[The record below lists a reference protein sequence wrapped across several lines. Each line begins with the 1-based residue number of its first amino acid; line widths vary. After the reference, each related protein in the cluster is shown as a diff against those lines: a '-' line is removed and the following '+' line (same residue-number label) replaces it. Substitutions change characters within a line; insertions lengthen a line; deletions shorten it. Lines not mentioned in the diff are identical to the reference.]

1 MMFAVTTTEKKRV
14 EEKVFFSHESDGRD
28 ITLVI
33 GWRTGKV
40 WCEEEPDLSEYDPET
55 GADMSM
61 LTEYSDEEQE
71 DGWSFDVES
80 NDEITDEERAE
91 IEEAWNNG
99 LEDAM
104 RDIGWEWTDR
114 ELWFYGPLE
123 VEEE

>member
-1 MMFAVTTTEKKRV
+1 MYTVSTQEKKRV
-14 EEKVFFSHESDGRD
+14 EEKVFFNHESDGRN
-28 ITLVI
+28 ITLII
-33 GWRTGKV
+33 GWRNGKV
-40 WCEEEPDLSEYDPET
+40 WCEDEPDLSEYDPEE

-61 LTEYSDEEQE
+61 LTEYSDEEQD
-71 DGWSFDVES
+71 DGWFFEVES
-80 NDEITDEERAE
+80 DDEITDDEKAE

-104 RDIGWEWTDR
+104 RDIGWEWNDR

>member
-1 MMFAVTTTEKKRV
+1 MYIVSTQEKKRV
-14 EEKVFFSHESDGRD
+14 EEKVFFNHESDGRN
-28 ITLVI
+28 ITLII
-33 GWRTGKV
+33 GWRNGKV
-40 WCEEEPDLSEYDPET
+40 WCEDEPDLSEYDPEE

-61 LTEYSDEEQE
+61 LTEYSDEEQD
-71 DGWSFDVES
+71 DGWFFEVVSEDK
-80 NDEITDEERAE
+80 ITDEEKAE

-104 RDIGWEWTDR
+104 SDIGWEWNDR

>member
-1 MMFAVTTTEKKRV
+1 MFTVSTAQTKKV
-14 EEKVFFSHESDGRD
+14 EEKVFFTHAEDGRE

-40 WCEEEPDLSEYDPET
+40 WCEEEPDLSDYDPET

-61 LTEYSDEEQE
+61 LTEYTDEEQE

-80 NDEITDEERAE
+80 ESEISDEEKAE
-91 IEEAWNNG
+91 IETAWMDG
-99 LEDAM
+99 LEAAM
-104 RDIGWEWTDR
+104 SDIGWEWTDR

>member
-1 MMFAVTTTEKKRV
+1 MYIVSTLEKKRV
-14 EEKVFFSHESDGRD
+14 EERVFFSHESDGRN

-40 WCEEEPDLSEYDPET
+40 WCEDEPDLSEYEEEE
-55 GADMSM
+55 GADMSF
-61 LTEYSDEEQE
+61 LTEYCDEEQT
-71 DGWSFDVES
+71 DGCSFDVVS
-80 NDEITDEERAE
+80 DDEITDEEKVE

-104 RDIGWEWTDR
+104 KKIGWEWSDR
-114 ELWFYGPLE
+114 ELWFFGPLE